1 MKIEIKS
8 MKIDRFISENWK
20 YMTKIHKSQIPY
32 TKIKILPHKTGFI
45 ADFRAV
51 VHITIDAC
59 IQET

>member
-20 YMTKIHKSQIPY
+20 YMTKIHKY